1 MSSQNKSWRQS
12 ISLELEATMPSKIT
26 FELCH
31 FCYRHTKSICY
42 LMYGTTEIAK
52 DSTFVAKCKH
62 FPKNCISRKNFHI
75 CYAFVFFDSPLIS
88 QMKCNPHDYLNGV
101 LPFLQMPRSGSCT
114 IQDFL
119 NAAWQMFSE
128 QQSTHIR
135 RGWCYQYEFCGS
147 L

>member
-1 MSSQNKSWRQS
+1 MKAFQCYTNQLPFLIWCPVNATYVSDMSSQNKSWRQS

-75 CYAFVFFDSPLIS
+75 CYAFIFFDPPSFDFPEEMTNRNGFILILTMNLS
-88 QMKCNPHDYLNGV
+88 NK
-101 LPFLQMPRSGSCT
+101 
-114 IQDFL
+114 
-119 NAAWQMFSE
+119 
-128 QQSTHIR
+128 
-135 RGWCYQYEFCGS
+135 
-147 L
+147 